1 MSAADALSTQLSAAI
16 AQAGTGL
23 AAADGLCRACVDL
36 LGVDGAAISI
46 IHHGQTRGTFGSS
59 SELSRRLDAYQ
70 FTYGEGP
77 CLDAVSTS
85 APVLA
90 PDLAHSSER
99 RWPAF
104 AASMGQA
111 GVRAVFALPVT
122 VTASTVGALD
132 LFRHTAGALGAD
144 AFQGALSAARL
155 AALPL
160 LDLIDQLAQ
169 RAAAGIDE
177 ADQQDPWQE
186 LTSLDRTE
194 IYQATG
200 MLMAQGD
207 LDPAQALVRLRAR
220 AWTQG
225 RTASD
230 VAWDVLEGRLRL
242 HLDGSWQNQEEEQ

>member
-1 MSAADALSTQLSAAI
+1 MAR
-16 AQAGTGL
+16 AGTGL

-36 LGVDGAAISI
+36 LGVDGAAISLV
-46 IHHGQTRGTFGSS
+46 HRGQSRGTFGSS
-59 SELSRRLDAYQ
+59 GELSRRLDAYQ

-77 CLDAVSTS
+77 CLDAVSLS

-90 PDLAHSSER
+90 PDLDRSGEY

-104 AASMGQA
+104 TASMAQA

-132 LFRHTAGALGAD
+132 LFRHTAGALGVD
-144 AFQGALSAARL
+144 AFEGALAAARL

-160 LDLIDQLAQ
+160 LDLIEQLAE
-169 RAAAGIDE
+169 RAAAGIEE
-177 ADQQDPWQE
+177 ADQRDPWEE
-186 LTSLDRTE
+186 LASLDRTE

-200 MLMAQGD
+200 VLMAQGD
-207 LDPAQALVRLRAR
+207 LDSAQALVRLRAR
-220 AWTQG
+220 AYTEGQ
-225 RTASD
+225 TASD

-242 HLDGSWQNQEEEQ
+242 HLDGTWQDQEEGQ